1 MVCGIRGSACLHPR
15 LSLDGRVKRRVLNFA
30 SAAAMAVPTWLERMM
45 TLMRQTVQPTAIAPQ
60 PKAVVK
66 PDLIKTTQASE
77 RIFTG
82 PKGGQYV
89 LTASGKK
96 KYLKK

>member
-1 MVCGIRGSACLHPR
+1 M
-15 LSLDGRVKRRVLNFA
+15 
-30 SAAAMAVPTWLERMM
+30 MA
-45 TLMRQTVQPTAIAPQ
+45 LMRQTVQDKGLAPRPKPEPIKPTNAPEQ
-60 PKAVVK
+60 
-66 PDLIKTTQASE
+66 
-77 RIFTG
+77 IFTG

>member
-1 MVCGIRGSACLHPR
+1 
-15 LSLDGRVKRRVLNFA
+15 
-30 SAAAMAVPTWLERMM
+30 MM
-45 TLMRQTVQPTAIAPQ
+45 TLMRQTVQQTGIAPK
-60 PKAVVK
+60 PKPLAK
-66 PDLIKTTQASE
+66 PEPSQAAQASE
-77 RIFTG
+77 QIFTG

>member
-1 MVCGIRGSACLHPR
+1 MLI
-15 LSLDGRVKRRVLNFA
+15 FA
-30 SAAAMAVPTWLERMM
+30 SATAMAVPTWLERMM
-45 TLMRQTVQPTAIAPQ
+45 ALMRQTVQQQGIAPK
-60 PKAVVK
+60 PK
-66 PDLIKTTQASE
+66 PQTQAESSE
-77 RIFTG
+77 LTKPAEQIFTG

>member
-1 MVCGIRGSACLHPR
+1 MLI
-15 LSLDGRVKRRVLNFA
+15 FA
-30 SAAAMAVPTWLERMM
+30 SATAMAVPTWLERMM
-45 TLMRQTVQPTAIAPQ
+45 TLMRQTVQQQGIAPKSTPQ
-60 PKAVVK
+60 PK
-66 PDLIKTTQASE
+66 SE
-77 RIFTG
+77 PKVAIPTSEQIFTG

>member
-1 MVCGIRGSACLHPR
+1 MQGNACL
-15 LSLDGRVKRRVLNFA
+15 LKAQTLDGRVTRRVLIFA
-30 SAAAMAVPTWLERMM
+30 SATAMAVPTWLERMM
-45 TLMRQTVQPTAIAPQ
+45 ALMRQTVQQTGIAPK
-60 PKAVVK
+60 PKPLAK
-66 PDLIKTTQASE
+66 SEPSKATQVAE
-77 RIFTG
+77 QIFTG

>member
-1 MVCGIRGSACLHPR
+1 
-15 LSLDGRVKRRVLNFA
+15 
-30 SAAAMAVPTWLERMM
+30 M
-45 TLMRQTVQPTAIAPQ
+45 TLMRQTVQSTAIAPKPQ
-60 PKAVVK
+60 PLVK
-66 PDLIKTTQASE
+66 PDPFKATQASKQ
-77 RIFTG
+77 IFTG

>member
-1 MVCGIRGSACLHPR
+1 MKGNACLHAT
-15 LSLDGRVKRRVLNFA
+15 LSLDGRVTRRVLIFA
-30 SAAAMAVPTWLERMM
+30 SATAMAVPTWLERMM
-45 TLMRQTVQPTAIAPQ
+45 TLMRQTVQQQDMASNPTPPI
-60 PKAVVK
+60 K
-66 PDLIKTTQASE
+66 PETPMAAEVSE
-77 RIFTG
+77 QIFTG

>member
-1 MVCGIRGSACLHPR
+1 MAV
-15 LSLDGRVKRRVLNFA
+15 
-30 SAAAMAVPTWLERMM
+30 AVPTWLERMM
-45 TLMRQTVQPTAIAPQ
+45 ALMRQTVQDKGLAPKPKPAAKPEVTATAG
-60 PKAVVK
+60 
-66 PDLIKTTQASE
+66 SE
-77 RIFTG
+77 RILTG

>member
-1 MVCGIRGSACLHPR
+1 MRGNACLLRTHT
-15 LSLDGRVKRRVLNFA
+15 LDGRVTRRVLIFA
-30 SAAAMAVPTWLERMM
+30 SVMAMAVPTWLERMM
-45 TLMRQTVQPTAIAPQ
+45 TLMRQTVQQQGIAPK
-60 PKAVVK
+60 PK
-66 PDLIKTTQASE
+66 PQTQAGSSE
-77 RIFTG
+77 LTKPAEQIFTG

>member
-1 MVCGIRGSACLHPR
+1 M
-15 LSLDGRVKRRVLNFA
+15 
-30 SAAAMAVPTWLERMM
+30 MA
-45 TLMRQTVQPTAIAPQ
+45 LMRQTVQDKGLAPK
-60 PKAVVK
+60 PKPAAKLGV
-66 PDLIKTTQASE
+66 TTTSATEQ
-77 RIFTG
+77 IFTG

>member
-1 MVCGIRGSACLHPR
+1 MLI
-15 LSLDGRVKRRVLNFA
+15 FA
-30 SAAAMAVPTWLERMM
+30 SATAMAVPTWLERMM
-45 TLMRQTVQPTAIAPQ
+45 TLMRQTVQQTGIAPK
-60 PKAVVK
+60 PKPLAK
-66 PDLIKTTQASE
+66 PEPLKTAQASE
-77 RIFTG
+77 QIFTG

>member
-1 MVCGIRGSACLHPR
+1 MRGNACLLR
-15 LSLDGRVKRRVLNFA
+15 TQTLDGRVTRRVLIFA
-30 SAAAMAVPTWLERMM
+30 SATAMAVPTWLERMM
-45 TLMRQTVQPTAIAPQ
+45 TLMRQTVQQSGIAPKPKPLAKPEL
-60 PKAVVK
+60 PKAAE
-66 PDLIKTTQASE
+66 ASE
-77 RIFTG
+77 QIFTG

>member
-1 MVCGIRGSACLHPR
+1 MLI
-15 LSLDGRVKRRVLNFA
+15 FA
-30 SAAAMAVPTWLERMM
+30 SATAMAVPTWLERMM
-45 TLMRQTVQPTAIAPQ
+45 ALMRQTVQQTGIAPK
-60 PKAVVK
+60 PKPLAK
-66 PDLIKTTQASE
+66 PEPSKAAKASE
-77 RIFTG
+77 QIFTG

>member
-1 MVCGIRGSACLHPR
+1 
-15 LSLDGRVKRRVLNFA
+15 
-30 SAAAMAVPTWLERMM
+30 MAVPTWLERMM
-45 TLMRQTVQPTAIAPQ
+45 ALMRQTVQQTGIAPKPQ
-60 PKAVVK
+60 PLAKPEPSKAA
-66 PDLIKTTQASE
+66 QASE
-77 RIFTG
+77 QIFTG

>member
-1 MVCGIRGSACLHPR
+1 MLI
-15 LSLDGRVKRRVLNFA
+15 FA
-30 SAAAMAVPTWLERMM
+30 SATAMAVPTWLERMM
-45 TLMRQTVQPTAIAPQ
+45 ALMRQTVQQTGIAPK
-60 PKAVVK
+60 PKPLVSA
-66 PDLIKTTQASE
+66 KTSNGTKTSDQ
-77 RIFTG
+77 IFTG

>member
-1 MVCGIRGSACLHPR
+1 M
-15 LSLDGRVKRRVLNFA
+15 
-30 SAAAMAVPTWLERMM
+30 MA
-45 TLMRQTVQPTAIAPQ
+45 LMRQTAQQTGMAPT
-60 PKAVVK
+60 PKPLAK
-66 PDLIKTTQASE
+66 PESLKSTEASQQ
-77 RIFTG
+77 IFTG

>member
-1 MVCGIRGSACLHPR
+1 
-15 LSLDGRVKRRVLNFA
+15 
-30 SAAAMAVPTWLERMM
+30 MA
-45 TLMRQTVQPTAIAPQ
+45 LMRQTVQQTGIAPK
-60 PKAVVK
+60 PKPLAK
-66 PDLIKTTQASE
+66 SEPLKATQVSE
-77 RIFTG
+77 QIFTG

>member
-1 MVCGIRGSACLHPR
+1 M
-15 LSLDGRVKRRVLNFA
+15 
-30 SAAAMAVPTWLERMM
+30 MA
-45 TLMRQTVQPTAIAPQ
+45 LMRQTVQDKGLAPK
-60 PKAVVK
+60 PKPK
-66 PDLIKTTQASE
+66 PKPAAKAEVTTSSGAEQ
-77 RIFTG
+77 IFTG

>member
-1 MVCGIRGSACLHPR
+1 
-15 LSLDGRVKRRVLNFA
+15 
-30 SAAAMAVPTWLERMM
+30 MAVPTWLERMM
-45 TLMRQTVQPTAIAPQ
+45 TLMRQTVQQSGIAPK
-60 PKAVVK
+60 PKPLAK
-66 PDLIKTTQASE
+66 PEPLTAGQASE
-77 RIFTG
+77 QIFTG

>member
-1 MVCGIRGSACLHPR
+1 M
-15 LSLDGRVKRRVLNFA
+15 
-30 SAAAMAVPTWLERMM
+30 MA
-45 TLMRQTVQPTAIAPQ
+45 LMRQTVQQAGIAP
-60 PKAVVK
+60 KTK
-66 PDLIKTTQASE
+66 PLAKPESLKPIEASE
-77 RIFTG
+77 QIFTG

>member
-1 MVCGIRGSACLHPR
+1 MRGNVCL
-15 LSLDGRVKRRVLNFA
+15 LKTQTLDDRVTKRVLIFA
-30 SAAAMAVPTWLERMM
+30 SATAMAVPTWLERMM
-45 TLMRQTVQPTAIAPQ
+45 ALMRQTVQQTGIAPKPQ
-60 PKAVVK
+60 PLAKPEPSKAS
-66 PDLIKTTQASE
+66 QASE
-77 RIFTG
+77 QIFTG

>member
-1 MVCGIRGSACLHPR
+1 MLI
-15 LSLDGRVKRRVLNFA
+15 FA
-30 SAAAMAVPTWLERMM
+30 SAIAMAVPTWLERMM
-45 TLMRQTVQPTAIAPQ
+45 ALMRQTVQDKGLAPK
-60 PKAVVK
+60 PKPAAKAEV
-66 PDLIKTTQASE
+66 TTSSGAEQ
-77 RIFTG
+77 IFTG

>member
-1 MVCGIRGSACLHPR
+1 M
-15 LSLDGRVKRRVLNFA
+15 
-30 SAAAMAVPTWLERMM
+30 MA
-45 TLMRQTVQPTAIAPQ
+45 LMRQTVQQTGMAPKPKPLATPEPIKPTE
-60 PKAVVK
+60 
-66 PDLIKTTQASE
+66 ASE
-77 RIFTG
+77 QIFTG

>member
-1 MVCGIRGSACLHPR
+1 
-15 LSLDGRVKRRVLNFA
+15 
-30 SAAAMAVPTWLERMM
+30 MA
-45 TLMRQTVQPTAIAPQ
+45 LMRQTVQDKGLAPK
-60 PKAVVK
+60 PKPAAK
-66 PDLIKTTQASE
+66 PEVTTTSAAEQ
-77 RIFTG
+77 IVTG

>member
-1 MVCGIRGSACLHPR
+1 MCRQRQQNLDSGVTRRGLI
-15 LSLDGRVKRRVLNFA
+15 FA
-30 SAAAMAVPTWLERMM
+30 SATAMAVPTWLERMM
-45 TLMRQTVQPTAIAPQ
+45 ALMRQTVQQTGIAPK
-60 PKAVVK
+60 PKPLAK
-66 PDLIKTTQASE
+66 SEPLKATQASE
-77 RIFTG
+77 QIFTG

>member
-1 MVCGIRGSACLHPR
+1 MAV
-15 LSLDGRVKRRVLNFA
+15 
-30 SAAAMAVPTWLERMM
+30 AVPTWLERMIM
-45 TLMRQTVQPTAIAPQ
+45 LMRQTVQQ
-60 PKAVVK
+60 QVLVPK
-66 PDLIKTTQASE
+66 TQAKPKPAEPKVQPMVAASE
-77 RIFTG
+77 QILTG

>member
-1 MVCGIRGSACLHPR
+1 MLI
-15 LSLDGRVKRRVLNFA
+15 FA
-30 SAAAMAVPTWLERMM
+30 SAIAMAVPTWLERMM
-45 TLMRQTVQPTAIAPQ
+45 ALMRQTVQQAGIAPKTK
-60 PKAVVK
+60 PLAKSEPSKA
-66 PDLIKTTQASE
+66 TQVAE
-77 RIFTG
+77 QIFTG

>member
-1 MVCGIRGSACLHPR
+1 M
-15 LSLDGRVKRRVLNFA
+15 
-30 SAAAMAVPTWLERMM
+30 MA
-45 TLMRQTVQPTAIAPQ
+45 LMRQTVQDKGLAPK
-60 PKAVVK
+60 PKPAAK
-66 PDLIKTTQASE
+66 PEVATTSVAEQ
-77 RIFTG
+77 IFTG

>member
-1 MVCGIRGSACLHPR
+1 MLI
-15 LSLDGRVKRRVLNFA
+15 FA
-30 SAAAMAVPTWLERMM
+30 SAIAMAVPTWLERMM
-45 TLMRQTVQPTAIAPQ
+45 ALMRQTVQDKGLAPKPKPAAKPEVKTASATEQ
-60 PKAVVK
+60 
-66 PDLIKTTQASE
+66 
-77 RIFTG
+77 IFTG